1 MGHGIPAAAVMGQ
14 MRSTLRALARLD
26 LPPDQLLHHLDQTMQ
41 DLDGSI
47 LATCLYGVCDAAANR
62 CRLARAGH
70 PPPALITPDGTARL
84 VDLPSG
90 APLGIGGISYTT
102 VEIPV
107 APGTVLVLY
116 TDGLVEGREYD
127 LDERLE
133 ELTRLLTG
141 THPSLD
147 ELADT
152 LIESLAPT
160 PAQDDIALLI
170 ARVGTSIP
178 R

>member
-1 MGHGIPAAAVMGQ
+1 
-14 MRSTLRALARLD
+14 
-26 LPPDQLLHHLDQTMQ
+26 MQ
-41 DLDGSI
+41 DLDGPI

-70 PPPALITPDGTARL
+70 PPPALIAPDGTARL

-90 APLGIGGISYTT
+90 APLGIGGISFTT
-102 VEIPV
+102 TDVPV
-107 APGTVLVLY
+107 VPGTVLVLY
-116 TDGLVEGREYD
+116 TDGLVEAREHD

-133 ELTRLLTG
+133 ELTRLLAG

-152 LIESLAPT
+152 LIDRLAP
-160 PAQDDIALLI
+160 
-170 ARVGTSIP
+170 SP
-178 R
+178 RAGRHRPPHRPRRPPDPPVNPG